1 MERTKMKNLVIIL
14 MTLTLAACASK
25 AKQQAETEAQVQ
37 AEEAKR
43 PRFEQ
48 GLKAL
53 DTNRFQ
59 DAAKIFDGLL
69 VSKPGTELDLITL
82 YNSGAAYEGMG
93 DCARAAER
101 FREVVRSS
109 AGKYK
114 RIEAQAFY
122 HLSFM
127 YECLG
132 QDNKSIAALLDARK
146 RASDLSFA
154 VAYAEIPARLA
165 AGYARI
171 GNRVKALEYFAL
183 ADKGLKK
190 IVAAEE
196 GHRQHQI
203 LAQSL
208 FYMGQLNPAQRRAE
222 GNPIA
227 FLQGLSLQ
235 QPYLLQSVEMNS
247 QPWSQRSAE
256 DLETAYDNIFK
267 FKIDDGAQRR
277 EFYTRA
283 VQVCNELIRIRS
295 PKTDKAVDDIYARVD
310 NTLSKLNSEMAKVA
324 ETNRL
329 TPEAQKRDSLKKQGR
344 LVDPAPPKK
353 PLRKK
358 R

>member
-1 MERTKMKNLVIIL
+1 MKTIALAISLLAI
-14 MTLTLAACASK
+14 AACSSSQKK
-25 AKQQAETEAQVQ
+25 AELAEKQEM
-37 AEEAKR
+37 AEESKR

-53 DTNRFQ
+53 DNNRFA

-69 VSKPGTELDLITL
+69 VSKPGTELDLITV

-93 DCARAAER
+93 DCPKAAER

-109 AGKYK
+109 AGKFK

-122 HLSFM
+122 RLSFM
-127 YECLG
+127 YECMG
-132 QDNKSIAALLDARK
+132 QDNKSIAALIDAKK
-146 RASDLSFA
+146 RSADLSFA
-154 VAYAEIPARLA
+154 VANAEIPARLA

-171 GNRVKALEYFAL
+171 GNRAKALEYFAL

-190 IVAAEE
+190 IIAQEE
-196 GHRQHQI
+196 GRRQHEI

-208 FYMGQLNPAQRRAE
+208 YYMGQLNPAQRRAD
-222 GNPIA
+222 GDPVA

-247 QPWSQRSAE
+247 SPWSARAH
-256 DLETAYDNIFK
+256 DDINTAYDNIFK
-267 FKIDDGAQRR
+267 FKIEDEKIRR

-283 VQVCNELIRIRS
+283 IQVCNELIRIRS
-295 PKTDKAVDDIYARVD
+295 PKTDPVIDQVYARVD
-310 NTLSKLNSEMAKVA
+310 TTLSKLNSEMAKVA

-329 TPEAQKRDSLKKQGR
+329 TPEAERRDGLKRQGR
-344 LVDPAPPKK
+344 LVDPEPAKK
-353 PLRKK
+353 PLPKK

>member
-1 MERTKMKNLVIIL
+1 
-14 MTLTLAACASK
+14 
-25 AKQQAETEAQVQ
+25 
-37 AEEAKR
+37 
-43 PRFEQ
+43 
-48 GLKAL
+48 
-53 DTNRFQ
+53 
-59 DAAKIFDGLL
+59 
-69 VSKPGTELDLITL
+69 
-82 YNSGAAYEGMG
+82 MG
-93 DCARAAER
+93 DCARAAQR

-114 RIEAQAFY
+114 HVEAQAFY

-146 RASDLSFA
+146 RGSDLSFS
-154 VAYAEIPARLA
+154 VAHAEIPARLA
-165 AGYARI
+165 AAYARI
-171 GNRVKALEYFAL
+171 GNRAKALEYFAL

-222 GNPIA
+222 GNPTA
-227 FLQGLSLQ
+227 FLQALSLQ

-247 QPWSQRSAE
+247 QPWSQRAAE
-256 DLETAYDNIFK
+256 DIESAYDNIFK
-267 FKIDDGAQRR
+267 FKIENDGERR

-283 VQVCNELIRIRS
+283 IQVCNELIRIRS
-295 PKTDKAVDDIYARVD
+295 PKKDKAIDDIYARVD
-310 NTLSKLNSEMAKVA
+310 DTLSKLNSEMAKVA
-324 ETNRL
+324 ERNRL
-329 TPEAQKRDSLKKQGR
+329 TPEAQKRGGLKRQGR
-344 LVDPAPPKK
+344 LVDPGPKKK
-353 PLRKK
+353 PLPKK

>member
-1 MERTKMKNLVIIL
+1 MRITVAIF
-14 MTLTLAACASK
+14 LTLIFNLGCSSAKK
-25 AKQQAETEAQVQ
+25 AKEADAQLM

-43 PRFEQ
+43 PRFEL
-48 GLKAL
+48 GVKAL
-53 DTNRFQ
+53 DNSRFG

-93 DCARAAER
+93 DCPRAAER

-109 AGKYK
+109 AGKFK

-122 HLSFM
+122 RLSFM
-127 YECLG
+127 YECMG
-132 QDNKSIAALLDARK
+132 QDNKSITALLDAKK
-146 RASDLSFA
+146 RSADLSFA
-154 VAYAEIPARLA
+154 VANAEIPARLA

-171 GNRVKALEYFAL
+171 GNRAKALEYFAL

-190 IVAAEE
+190 IIAQEE
-196 GHRQHQI
+196 GRRQHEI

-222 GNPIA
+222 GDPVS

-247 QPWSQRSAE
+247 SPWSGRAHD
-256 DLETAYDNIFK
+256 DLTLAYENIFK
-267 FKIDDGAQRR
+267 FKIDDEQSRR
-277 EFYTRA
+277 DFYTRA
-283 VQVCNELIRIRS
+283 IQVCNELIRIRS
-295 PKTDKAVDDIYARVD
+295 PKSDPAIDQVYARVD
-310 NTLSKLNSEMAKVA
+310 STLSRLNSEMAKVA

-329 TPEAQKRDSLKKQGR
+329 TPEAQKRDSLKRQGR
-344 LVDPAPPKK
+344 LVDPEPAKK
-353 PLRKK
+353 PLPKK

>member
-1 MERTKMKNLVIIL
+1 MKRLTVVLI
-14 MTLTLAACASK
+14 TVTLAACASK
-25 AKQQAETEAQVQ
+25 AKLQAEADARVQ
-37 AEEAKR
+37 AEEVKR

-69 VSKPGTELDLITL
+69 VAKPGTELDLVTL

-93 DCARAAER
+93 DCARAAQR

-109 AGKYK
+109 AGKFK
-114 RIEAQAFY
+114 RVEAQAFY

-146 RASDLSFA
+146 RSAELSFA
-154 VAYAEIPARLA
+154 VANAEIPARLA

-171 GNRVKALEYFAL
+171 GNRAKALEYFAL

-190 IVAAEE
+190 IVAVEE

-247 QPWSQRSAE
+247 QPWSQRAAE

-267 FKIDDGAQRR
+267 FKIEDGAKRR

-283 VQVCNELIRIRS
+283 IQVCNELIRIRS
-295 PKTDKAVDDIYARVD
+295 PKTDKAVEDLYVRVE

-329 TPEAQKRDSLKKQGR
+329 TPEAKKRDSLKKKGR
-344 LVDPAPPKK
+344 LVDPALKKK
-353 PLRKK
+353 PLPKK